1 MKCFHPRRFIRR
13 LPLIFSKAR
22 FFFICHSHRVK
33 CNIGENSSLKN
44 CTVFSKGD
52 GEIII
57 GEGCNI
63 KNTVFKF
70 YGKGGRIIIKDNVKI
85 NALPEA
91 KTILAVKNSTSIS
104 IDDGCLLSNSID
116 ISTTDWHIVLND
128 LGERINHDKDV
139 HIYEHVWIGRK
150 VTVFKGVSVLTNS
163 IIGACS
169 VVTKSFDESNVVIAG
184 NPAIIRKKNVFWK

>member
-1 MKCFHPRRFIRR
+1 MKLFHPRRLIRR
-13 LPLIFSKAR
+13 LPLIISRGR
-22 FFFICHSHRVK
+22 FINICHSHHVK
-33 CNIGENSSLKN
+33 CHIGNNSSVKN

-70 YGKGGRIIIKDNVKI
+70 YGKGGRIIIKDNVRI
-85 NALPEA
+85 NALPEG
-91 KTILAVKNSTSIS
+91 KTILAVKDSTSIR

-139 HIYEHVWIGRK
+139 HIHEHVWIGRK
-150 VTVFKGVSVLTNS
+150 VTIFKGVRVLPNS

-169 VVTKSFDESNVVIAG
+169 VVTESYDESNVVIAG
-184 NPAIIRKKNVFWK
+184 NPAVIKRTAVNWK